1 MATIKPFARPGF
13 TMFNNY
19 ILDHI
24 MPDLSANGWKVL
36 CVAIRQTIGWQDEE
50 AESGR
55 REMEVISYSRFRQMT
70 GIGSDQTVA
79 RAIKEC
85 VDKGYM
91 LRVPGEGQEISYGLN
106 MNYEIEVDTTS
117 LRQAQDAATEIVEGD
132 DEDTSTETV
141 EAVEGTSTDSVEVG
155 EDTST
160 GTVEVRKD
168 TSTEIVEA
176 TSTVSV
182 DTKEN
187 INKAPT
193 TKERVVSP
201 LLERNIWQAALG
213 ELRLQMTKATFDT
226 WVRNTRL
233 VSCQDDVFV
242 IGARNEFSR
251 GWLENRLL
259 TTVERTLVGIVGH
272 PVGVRFVVNSQF
284 PNPKPF
290 DTPPPARDKSQIVE
304 E

>member
-24 MPDLSANGWKVL
+24 MPDLSANSWKVL

-106 MNYEIEVDTTS
+106 MDYEIEVDTP
-117 LRQAQDAATEIVEGD
+117 TEIV
-132 DEDTSTETV
+132 EDTSTE
-141 EAVEGTSTDSVEVG
+141 SVE
-155 EDTST
+155 
-160 GTVEVRKD
+160 
-168 TSTEIVEA
+168 
-176 TSTVSV
+176 
-182 DTKEN
+182 TKEN
-187 INKAPT
+187 INKART
-193 TKERVVSP
+193 TKERIVAP
-201 LLERNIWQAALG
+201 LPERNIWQAALG
-213 ELRLQMTKATFDT
+213 ELRLQMTKGTFDT
-226 WVRNTRL
+226 WVMNTRL

-242 IGARNEFSR
+242 IGAQNEFDR
-251 GWLENRLL
+251 DWLENRLL
-259 TTVERTLVGIVGH
+259 TTVKRTLVGIVGH
-272 PVGVRFVVNSQF
+272 PVEVSFVVTQAEG
-284 PNPKPF
+284 
-290 DTPPPARDKSQIVE
+290 DT
-304 E
+304 

>member
-24 MPDLSANGWKVL
+24 MPDLSASGWKVL

-55 REMEVISYSRFRQMT
+55 REMEVISYSQFRQMT

-106 MNYEIEVDTTS
+106 MDYEIEVDTTS
-117 LRQAQDAATEIVEGD
+117 TEIVEV
-132 DEDTSTETV
+132 EDTSTETV
-141 EAVEGTSTDSVEVG
+141 EGAGDTSTENVEVSKGTATEIVEGTSTVSVE
-155 EDTST
+155 
-160 GTVEVRKD
+160 
-168 TSTEIVEA
+168 
-176 TSTVSV
+176 
-182 DTKEN
+182 TKEN
-187 INKAPT
+187 INKAQM
-193 TKERVVSP
+193 KERMVSP
-201 LLERNIWQAALG
+201 LPERNIWQAVLG
-213 ELRLQMTKATFDT
+213 ELQLQMTKATFDT

-242 IGARNEFSR
+242 IGAQNEFAR
-251 GWLENRLL
+251 DWLENRLL

-272 PVGVRFVVNSQF
+272 PVEVRFVVTQAEGG
-284 PNPKPF
+284 
-290 DTPPPARDKSQIVE
+290 T
-304 E
+304 

>member
-24 MPDLSANGWKVL
+24 MPDLSASSWKVL

-91 LRVPGEGQEISYGLN
+91 LRTPGEGQEISYGLN
-106 MNYEIEVDTTS
+106 MDYEIEVDTT
-117 LRQAQDAATEIVEGD
+117 ATEIIEAGN
-132 DEDTSTETV
+132 ESPSTETV
-141 EAVEGTSTDSVEVG
+141 EGASDTSTESVEV
-155 EDTST
+155 
-160 GTVEVRKD
+160 VEG
-168 TSTEIVEA
+168 TSTEIVEVGKG
-176 TSTVSV
+176 TSTGTVGDTSTESV
-182 DTKEN
+182 ETKEN
-187 INKAPT
+187 INKAQT
-193 TKERVVSP
+193 TKERMVSP
-201 LLERNIWQAALG
+201 LPEINIWQAALG

-233 VSCQDDVFV
+233 VSCQDDIFV
-242 IGARNEFSR
+242 IGAQNEFAR
-251 GWLENRLL
+251 DWLENRLL

-272 PVGVRFVVNSQF
+272 PVEVRFVV
-284 PNPKPF
+284 
-290 DTPPPARDKSQIVE
+290 DT
-304 E
+304 

>member
-19 ILDHI
+19 TLDHI
-24 MPDLSANGWKVL
+24 MPDLSASGWKVL

-55 REMEVISYSRFRQMT
+55 REMEVISYSQFRQMT
-70 GIGSDQTVA
+70 GIRSDQTVA

-106 MNYEIEVDTTS
+106 MDYEIEVDTS
-117 LRQAQDAATEIVEGD
+117 TEIVEVSDKGTST
-132 DEDTSTETV
+132 ETVEGGGDTSTETV
-141 EAVEGTSTDSVEVG
+141 EVGKGTATEIV

-160 GTVEVRKD
+160 E
-168 TSTEIVEA
+168 
-176 TSTVSV
+176 SV

-187 INKAPT
+187 INKAQ

-201 LLERNIWQAALG
+201 LPERNIWQAVLG

-242 IGARNEFSR
+242 IGAQNEFAR
-251 GWLENRLL
+251 DWLENRLL

-272 PVGVRFVVNSQF
+272 PVEVRFVVTQAEG
-284 PNPKPF
+284 
-290 DTPPPARDKSQIVE
+290 DT
-304 E
+304 

>member
-24 MPDLSANGWKVL
+24 MPDLSASGWKVL

-55 REMEVISYSRFRQMT
+55 REMDVISYSQFRQMT

-79 RAIKEC
+79 RAIKEY

-106 MNYEIEVDTTS
+106 MDYEIEVDTTS
-117 LRQAQDAATEIVEGD
+117 TEIVEV
-132 DEDTSTETV
+132 EDTSTETV
-141 EAVEGTSTDSVEVG
+141 EGAGDTSTENVEVSKGTATEIVEGTSTVSVE
-155 EDTST
+155 
-160 GTVEVRKD
+160 
-168 TSTEIVEA
+168 
-176 TSTVSV
+176 
-182 DTKEN
+182 TKEN
-187 INKAPT
+187 INKAQM
-193 TKERVVSP
+193 KERMVSP
-201 LLERNIWQAALG
+201 LPERNIWQAVLG
-213 ELRLQMTKATFDT
+213 ELQLQMTKATFDT

-242 IGARNEFSR
+242 IGAQNEFAR
-251 GWLENRLL
+251 DWLENRLL
-259 TTVERTLVGIVGH
+259 TTVERTLVGIAGH
-272 PVGVRFVVNSQF
+272 PVEVRFVVTQAEGG
-284 PNPKPF
+284 
-290 DTPPPARDKSQIVE
+290 T
-304 E
+304 

>member
-24 MPDLSANGWKVL
+24 MPDLSANSWKVL

-106 MNYEIEVDTTS
+106 MDYEIEVDTP
-117 LRQAQDAATEIVEGD
+117 TEIVEVSDECTSTRIVEVG
-132 DEDTSTETV
+132 EDTSTETV
-141 EAVEGTSTDSVEVG
+141 EGAGDTSTENVEVG
-155 EDTST
+155 K
-160 GTVEVRKD
+160 G
-168 TSTEIVEA
+168 TSTEIVED
-176 TSTVSV
+176 TSTESV
-182 DTKEN
+182 ETKEN
-187 INKAPT
+187 INKART
-193 TKERVVSP
+193 TKERIVAP
-201 LLERNIWQAALG
+201 LPERNIWQAALG
-213 ELRLQMTKATFDT
+213 ELRLQMTKGTFDT
-226 WVRNTRL
+226 WVMNTRL

-242 IGARNEFSR
+242 IGAQNEFDR
-251 GWLENRLL
+251 DWLENRLL
-259 TTVERTLVGIVGH
+259 TTVKRTLVGIVGH
-272 PVGVRFVVNSQF
+272 PVEVSFVVTQAEG
-284 PNPKPF
+284 
-290 DTPPPARDKSQIVE
+290 DT
-304 E
+304 

>member
-24 MPDLSANGWKVL
+24 MPNLSANSWKVL

-55 REMEVISYSRFRQMT
+55 REMEVISYSQFRQMT

-91 LRVPGEGQEISYGLN
+91 LRIPGEGQEISYGLN
-106 MNYEIEVDTTS
+106 MDYEIEVDT
-117 LRQAQDAATEIVEGD
+117 ATEIVEVGNESTSTEIVEVG
-132 DEDTSTETV
+132 EDASTETV
-141 EAVEGTSTDSVEVG
+141 EAVESTPTETVEVG
-155 EDTST
+155 K
-160 GTVEVRKD
+160 G
-168 TSTEIVEA
+168 TSTEIVED
-176 TSTVSV
+176 TSTESV
-182 DTKEN
+182 ETKEN
-187 INKAPT
+187 INKAQT
-193 TKERVVSP
+193 TKERIVSP
-201 LLERNIWQAALG
+201 LPERNIWQAAQG

-226 WVRNTRL
+226 WVRNTWL

-242 IGARNEFSR
+242 IGAQNEFAR
-251 GWLENRLL
+251 EWLENRLL
-259 TTVERTLVGIVGH
+259 TTVKRTLVGIMGH
-272 PVGVRFVVNSQF
+272 PVEVRFVAES
-284 PNPKPF
+284 
-290 DTPPPARDKSQIVE
+290 
-304 E
+304 

>member
-55 REMEVISYSRFRQMT
+55 REMEVISYSQFRQMT
-70 GIGSDQTVA
+70 GIRSDQTVA

-106 MNYEIEVDTTS
+106 MDYEIEVDTS
-117 LRQAQDAATEIVEGD
+117 TEIVEVSDKGTST
-132 DEDTSTETV
+132 ETVEGGGDTSTETV
-141 EAVEGTSTDSVEVG
+141 EVGKGTATEIV

-160 GTVEVRKD
+160 E
-168 TSTEIVEA
+168 
-176 TSTVSV
+176 SV

-187 INKAPT
+187 INKAQ

-201 LLERNIWQAALG
+201 LPERNIWQAVLG

-242 IGARNEFSR
+242 IGAQNEFAR
-251 GWLENRLL
+251 DWLENRLL

-272 PVGVRFVVNSQF
+272 PVEVRFVVTQAEG
-284 PNPKPF
+284 
-290 DTPPPARDKSQIVE
+290 DT
-304 E
+304 

>member
-50 AESGR
+50 TASGR
-55 REMEVISYSRFRQMT
+55 REMEVISYSQFRQMT

-85 VDKGYM
+85 VDRGYM

-106 MNYEIEVDTTS
+106 MDYEIEVDATS
-117 LRQAQDAATEIVEGD
+117 TEIVEAS

-141 EAVEGTSTDSVEVG
+141 EGAG
-155 EDTST
+155 
-160 GTVEVRKD
+160 D

-176 TSTVSV
+176 VESTSTEIVEDTSTEPV
-182 DTKEN
+182 ETKEN
-187 INKAPT
+187 TNKART
-193 TKERVVSP
+193 TKERSTSP
-201 LLERNIWQAALG
+201 LPERNVWQAALG
-213 ELRLQMTKATFDT
+213 ELQLQMTKATFDT

-233 VSCQDDVFV
+233 VSCQDDIFV
-242 IGARNEFSR
+242 IGAQNGSTRD
-251 GWLENRLL
+251 WLENRLL
-259 TTVERTLVGIVGH
+259 TTVKRTLVGIVGH
-272 PVGVRFVVNSQF
+272 PVEVRFVVNERS
-284 PNPKPF
+284 
-290 DTPPPARDKSQIVE
+290 
-304 E
+304 

>member
-55 REMEVISYSRFRQMT
+55 REMDVISYSQFRQMT

-85 VDKGYM
+85 ADKGYM
-91 LRVPGEGQEISYGLN
+91 LRVPGKGQEISYGLN
-106 MNYEIEVDTTS
+106 MDYEIEVDTTS
-117 LRQAQDAATEIVEGD
+117 TEIVGAGD
-132 DEDTSTETV
+132 GDTSTETV
-141 EAVEGTSTDSVEVG
+141 EGVG
-155 EDTST
+155 
-160 GTVEVRKD
+160 D
-168 TSTEIVEA
+168 TSTENVEA
-176 TSTVSV
+176 VESTSTETVEISKGTSTEPV
-182 DTKEN
+182 ETKEN
-187 INKAPT
+187 TNKART
-193 TKERVVSP
+193 TKERSASP
-201 LLERNIWQAALG
+201 LPERNFWQAALG
-213 ELRLQMTKATFDT
+213 DLQLQMTKATFDT

-233 VSCQDDVFV
+233 VSCQDGVFV
-242 IGARNEFSR
+242 IGAQNEFTR
-251 GWLENRLL
+251 DWLENRLL

-272 PVGVRFVVNSQF
+272 PVEVRFVVTQAEG
-284 PNPKPF
+284 
-290 DTPPPARDKSQIVE
+290 DT
-304 E
+304 

>member
-24 MPDLSANGWKVL
+24 MPDLSASGWKVL

-55 REMEVISYSRFRQMT
+55 RQMEVISYSRFRQMT
-70 GIGSDQTVA
+70 GIRSDQTVA

-91 LRVPGEGQEISYGLN
+91 LRAPGEGQEISYGLN
-106 MNYEIEVDTTS
+106 MDYEIEVDTTS
-117 LRQAQDAATEIVEGD
+117 TEIVEAGD
-132 DEDTSTETV
+132 EGPSTEIVGVGEDTSTETV
-141 EAVEGTSTDSVEVG
+141 EGASNTSTETVEVGKGTSTEFV
-155 EDTST
+155 EDTP
-160 GTVEVRKD
+160 
-168 TSTEIVEA
+168 TEIVE
-176 TSTVSV
+176 
-182 DTKEN
+182 TKEN

-193 TKERVVSP
+193 AKEKIVSP
-201 LLERNIWQAALG
+201 LPERNIWQAALG

-233 VSCQDDVFV
+233 LSCQDDVFV
-242 IGARNEFSR
+242 IGAQNEFAR
-251 GWLENRLL
+251 DWLENRLL
-259 TTVERTLVGIVGH
+259 TTVKRTLVGIVGR
-272 PVGVRFVVNSQF
+272 PVEVKFVVE
-284 PNPKPF
+284 
-290 DTPPPARDKSQIVE
+290 A
-304 E
+304 

>member
-24 MPDLSANGWKVL
+24 MPDLSASSWKVL

-106 MNYEIEVDTTS
+106 MDYEIEIDTTSTEILEVGDEGTS
-117 LRQAQDAATEIVEGD
+117 LRQAQDTATEFVEVG
-132 DEDTSTETV
+132 ENTSTETV
-141 EAVEGTSTDSVEVG
+141 EVVKSTSTVSVEVG
-155 EDTST
+155 RGS
-160 GTVEVRKD
+160 
-168 TSTEIVEA
+168 STEIVEDP
-176 TSTVSV
+176 STESV

-187 INKAPT
+187 INKALT
-193 TKERVVSP
+193 AKERMVSP

-213 ELRLQMTKATFDT
+213 ELRLQMTKATFDA

-233 VSCQDDVFV
+233 LSCQDDIFV
-242 IGARNEFSR
+242 IGAQNEFAR
-251 GWLENRLL
+251 DWLENRLL
-259 TTVERTLVGIVGH
+259 TIVERTLVGIVGH
-272 PVGVRFVVNSQF
+272 PVEVRFVAES
-284 PNPKPF
+284 
-290 DTPPPARDKSQIVE
+290 
-304 E
+304 

>member
-24 MPDLSANGWKVL
+24 MPDLSANSWKVL

-79 RAIKEC
+79 RAITEC

-106 MNYEIEVDTTS
+106 MDYEIEVDTS
-117 LRQAQDAATEIVEGD
+117 TEIVEVSD
-132 DEDTSTETV
+132 
-141 EAVEGTSTDSVEVG
+141 EGTSTRIVEVG

-160 GTVEVRKD
+160 ETVGGAGDTSTENVEVVGG
-168 TSTEIVEA
+168 TSTEIVED
-176 TSTVSV
+176 TSTESV
-182 DTKEN
+182 ETKEN
-187 INKAPT
+187 INKART
-193 TKERVVSP
+193 TKERIVSP
-201 LLERNIWQAALG
+201 LPERNIWQAALG
-213 ELRLQMTKATFDT
+213 ELRLQITKATFDT

-242 IGARNEFSR
+242 IGAQNEFTR
-251 GWLENRLL
+251 DWLENRLL
-259 TTVERTLVGIVGH
+259 TTVKRTLVGIVGH
-272 PVGVRFVVNSQF
+272 PVEVRFVT
-284 PNPKPF
+284 
-290 DTPPPARDKSQIVE
+290 DT
-304 E
+304 